1 MKTLRSVA
9 LLGCLASTLFLVA
22 ASAQAPA
29 PAAAGGGGLLGTW
42 RAVSY
47 ETWDA
52 KGTRQTPF
60 GASPIGYLVL
70 DATGHAFVALG
81 EPVAASAGRAE
92 PPAFVSYVGTY
103 TVDTTQSLLRIQ
115 VEGSNLPGYPG
126 SVQERK
132 YTLQGDTLILG
143 IEGEY
148 RATLAQVTAPRRSN

>member
-1 MKTLRSVA
+1 M
-9 LLGCLASTLFLVA
+9 FIVA

-29 PAAAGGGGLLGTW
+29 PALADDGLLGTW

-52 KGTRQTPF
+52 KGTRQAPF
-60 GASPIGYLVL
+60 GPSPAGYLVL

-92 PPAFVSYVGTY
+92 PPAFGAYVGTY

-132 YTLQGDTLILG
+132 YSLQGDTLILG

-148 RATLAQVTAPRRSN
+148 RAILARVAIPRRSSR